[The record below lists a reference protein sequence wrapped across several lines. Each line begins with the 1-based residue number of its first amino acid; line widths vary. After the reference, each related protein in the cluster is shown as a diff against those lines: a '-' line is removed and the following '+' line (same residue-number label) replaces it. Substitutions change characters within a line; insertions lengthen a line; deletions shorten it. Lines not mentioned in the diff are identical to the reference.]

1 MSDPN
6 GNKLLIPLLSELAD
20 GAKITPV
27 GLQLPEHL
35 SVEKWQ
41 SIGRGLGQVIEAT
54 QWWIGDWWAFGEHK
68 YGERKALVESENWSG
83 PAFQT
88 CANAASTCKAFKT
101 YRRRE
106 LLSFKHH
113 AVLASLKLQPG
124 LVEELLDWCEA
135 PLKNGAKKIKS
146 VPQLQDEIVAR
157 HNDFVFKEAIK
168 SIDECLARY
177 GDIDRKEADKAR
189 AAISTKL
196 LNVLKLHQI
205 DKVSIRELELEKIIV
220 DGLDEIFGSESGD
233 TKQLIEFMGPVRRL
247 AQHEEWDWDE
257 MVKAQPPSLLKDDI
271 RDCTRLVKMVHE
283 FLDALKQ
290 GVSK

>member
-1 MSDPN
+1 MSD
-6 GNKLLIPLLSELAD
+6 NKLLIPLLSELAD
-20 GAKITPV
+20 GARITPV

-41 SIGRGLGQVIEAT
+41 SIGRGLGQVAEAT

-68 YGERKALVESENWSG
+68 YGERKALVESEEWTG
-83 PAFQT
+83 PSYEKCKQAAVVCRAFERLP
-88 CANAASTCKAFKT
+88 
-101 YRRRE
+101 RRNH
-106 LLSFKHH
+106 LSFGHH
-113 AVLASLKLQPG
+113 AVLASLKLKPE
-124 LVEELLDWCEA
+124 LVNELLDWCEA
-135 PLKNGAKKIKS
+135 PLRNGAKKIKS
-146 VPQLQDEIVAR
+146 VRQLQDEIVAR
-157 HNDFVFKEAIK
+157 HNDFVFKEAVK

-189 AAISTKL
+189 AAISAKL

-247 AQHEEWDWDE
+247 AQHEEWDWAE
-257 MVKAQPPSLLKDDI
+257 MVKAQPPSLLKADI

-283 FLDALKQ
+283 FLDALER